1 MIPLPMIPIVYYTSK
16 RKFMAGF
23 VNRRSTMVL
32 AIITVSLILAFN
44 SFLLYTIF
52 VP

>member
-16 RKFMAGF
+16 KKFMAGF
-23 VNRRSTMVL
+23 VNRRITMIL
-32 AIITVSLILAFN
+32 AIITVALIIAFN